1 MKTNLYS
8 RLPGRASLLVVLVLA
23 ACASQQPQVAQTAVT
38 PQVAPIA
45 NPEPEKIER
54 AEPSLHTGNDRFIN
68 MPSVRPAIQLEGDAV
83 ALNFEQ
89 APLTEVV
96 HAILGDILALDY
108 IIEHPIK
115 GEITLRTRTPIP
127 RAQLLVILE
136 SLLQANNAYM
146 LRDKHDRYIVS
157 SSPNMTQLRPE
168 FNNPRS
174 QGAGYANIIVPL
186 KFIGATEMA
195 GILRPVAEE
204 KAFVRIDPVRNLLVL
219 AGRSN
224 QLEGWLDIIATFD
237 IDMLQGMSV
246 GMFPLKESSPA
257 EAEFALRTLLET
269 ALGADS
275 DLPHLIRIVPMERL
289 NSLMVI
295 TPRAHYLEKVKEWL
309 DRVDQ
314 EPDYHNERRLFVYAV
329 QNTSAGNLANLMS
342 NVFGSGGT
350 QTNSGN
356 QSNTGGVAP
365 GLTPAQIGGSATG
378 NNSATATTN
387 ATAGSASRSRS
398 GGASNF
404 MIGDIR
410 VVADEENN
418 SLLVYSTRNEYRK
431 IQAALKQLDLLPT
444 QILIEASILEIS
456 LTEELSYGL
465 SWYLNNNLGNG
476 WTGKGAAAAPG
487 ATGNLTGA
495 VTAASGLAYSVY
507 DSVGDL
513 RSVITALADRSLV
526 NILSTPSITVLDNQ
540 QASIQVGTE
549 QPIQSG
555 RSITDGGVSSTSITY
570 RDTGVVLDVT
580 PSVNAGGMVTM
591 IVKQSITDV
600 GEPEPA
606 TGQRPFLKRDLST
619 RVAVR
624 SGETAVLGGLI
635 RENSGKGKTGLPF
648 LQNIPIIGHFFGRTT
663 NTKNRTELLVMITPK
678 VLNNEQDLRTVT
690 REMQD
695 RMRDLKFIDGFDNAL
710 SRPAAE
716 HETQH

>member
-1 MKTNLYS
+1 MKKNLYC
-8 RLPGRASLLVVLVLA
+8 RVPGRASLLAVFMLA
-23 ACASQQPQVAQTAVT
+23 ACASHQPQAPAVSLASQAESVT
-38 PQVAPIA
+38 QNDASEVLA
-45 NPEPEKIER
+45 R
-54 AEPSLHTGNDRFIN
+54 AEPTLHKGNDRFVK
-68 MPSVRPAIQLEGDAV
+68 MPSARPAIELKGEAV

-96 HAILGDILALDY
+96 HAVLGDILELDY

-127 RAQLLVILE
+127 RVQLLVILE

-157 SSPNMTQLRPE
+157 GSPNMAQLRPE
-168 FNNPRS
+168 FANPHS
-174 QGAGYANIIVPL
+174 QGAGFANIIVPL
-186 KFIGATEMA
+186 KYIGATEMA
-195 GILRPVAEE
+195 GILRPVADE

-224 QLEGWLDIIATFD
+224 QLEGWLDIVATFD

-257 EAEFALRTLLET
+257 EAELTLRTLLET
-269 ALGADS
+269 ALGPES
-275 DLPHLIRIVPMERL
+275 DLSHLIRIVPMERL

-309 DRVDQ
+309 DRIDQ
-314 EPDYHNERRLFVYAV
+314 EPDSHNERRLFVYAV
-329 QNTSAGNLANLMS
+329 QNTSASNLANLMS
-342 NVFGSGGT
+342 SVFGGSGGA
-350 QTNSGN
+350 QGGAGN
-356 QSNTGGVAP
+356 ASGGVAP
-365 GLTPAQIGGSATG
+365 GLTPTQIGG
-378 NNSATATTN
+378 NSG
-387 ATAGSASRSRS
+387 GSASPAGAGGLGSNNRNRSAGGSTS
-398 GGASNF
+398 GGASSF
-404 MIGDIR
+404 TIGDIR

-418 SLLVYSTRNEYRK
+418 SLLVYSTRHEYQK
-431 IQAALKQLDLLPT
+431 IQAALKQLDILPT
-444 QILIEASILEIS
+444 QVLIEASILEIS

-476 WTGKGAAAAPG
+476 WRGKGNAAAPG
-487 ATGNLTGA
+487 ASGSA
-495 VTAASGLAYSVY
+495 DVVATATSGLAYSIY

-513 RSVITALADRSLV
+513 RSVITALADKSLV

-555 RSITDGGVSSTSITY
+555 LTITDGGVRNSSITY

-591 IVKQSITDV
+591 IVNQSITDV
-600 GEPEPA
+600 GEPEAA
-606 TGQRPFLKRDLST
+606 TGQRPFLTRELST

-648 LQNIPIIGHFFGRTT
+648 LQNLPIIGNFFGRTS
-663 NTKNRTELLVMITPK
+663 NTKNRTELLVMITPR
-678 VLNNEQDLRTVT
+678 VISNEQDLRSIT

-695 RMRDLKFIDGFDNAL
+695 RMRDLKFIDGFDNSL
-710 SRPAAE
+710 DNKKLN
-716 HETQH
+716 